1 MGLTPFTVAAPMPA
15 PSVEQAWLQLVQA
28 RVDASLT
35 ELLELPDESRLDIR
49 WTQALGHVREY
60 VSRPTWRVR
69 PALLLAGYCLAR
81 GSASVPA
88 GLWRFAAGLEL
99 LHACMAIHDDT
110 AEQSVLRR
118 GGLTLHHQLAPGAT
132 GQHLSV
138 VVGDH
143 LFARAMETLLG
154 SELPGATQASQ
165 YYLKLCRYSA
175 VGRYVELQRG
185 GACLSAGGVLQAWRL
200 ARLRMVR
207 EGLAPALVCG
217 AMLAG
222 ADAELRLRLARVGCH
237 VGLAYELREELLG
250 LFGEARVGVRA
261 PRCDFLRGRRTFPVV
276 AAWSRA
282 LPEARRELETLWS
295 LPTERRDEPAL
306 GRMRRLVE
314 ESGGRSATEH
324 LVTRATHGAVRA
336 LAELPNPN
344 GLRELVQALIGQL
357 AQRIV

>member
-1 MGLTPFTVAAPMPA
+1 MPA

-28 RVDASLT
+28 RVDASLA

-49 WTQALGHVREY
+49 WTEALGHVREY
-60 VSRPTWRVR
+60 VSRPAWRMR

-88 GLWRFAAGLEL
+88 GLWRFAAGVEL
-99 LHACMAIHDDT
+99 LHAFAAVHDDAT
-110 AEQSVLRR
+110 EQSVLRR
-118 GGLTLHHQLAPGAT
+118 GGLTLHHLLGPGAT

-175 VGRYVELQRG
+175 VGRYVELERG
-185 GACLSAGGVLQAWRL
+185 GECLGPGGVMRAWRL
-200 ARLRMVR
+200 ARMQVVR

-222 ADAELRLRLARVGCH
+222 ADAGLRLRLARVGCH
-237 VGLAYELREELLG
+237 VGLAYELREQVLG
-250 LFGEARVGVRA
+250 LFEDGRVGVRA
-261 PRCDFLRGRRTFPVV
+261 PRCDFLRGRRTFPVA

-282 LPEARRELETLWS
+282 LPEVRRELEALWA
-295 LPTERRDEPAL
+295 LPVERRDELAL
-306 GRMRRLVE
+306 GRVRRLVE
-314 ESGGRSATEH
+314 EGGGRSATEN
-324 LVTRATHGAVRA
+324 LVTRASHGAVRA

-344 GLRELVQALIGQL
+344 GLRELVQSLIGQL
-357 AQRIV
+357 AHRIV

>member
-1 MGLTPFTVAAPMPA
+1 MGPTPFISAAPMPA

-28 RVDASLT
+28 RVDASLA
-35 ELLELPDESRLDIR
+35 ELLELPDEARLDIR

-60 VSRPTWRVR
+60 VARPTWRMR

-99 LHACMAIHDDT
+99 LHAYSAIHDDT

-118 GGLTLHHQLAPGAT
+118 GGLTLHHLLAPGAT

-175 VGRYVELQRG
+175 VGRYVELSRG
-185 GACLSAGGVLQAWRL
+185 GTSLGPGGVMRAWRL
-200 ARLRMVR
+200 ARMQVVR

-217 AMLAG
+217 ALLAG
-222 ADAELRLRLARVGCH
+222 ADADLRLRLARVGCH
-237 VGLAYELREELLG
+237 VGLAYELREELVG
-250 LFGEARVGVRA
+250 LFGDARVGARA
-261 PRCDFLRGRRTFPVV
+261 ARCDFLRDRRTFPVA
-276 AAWSRA
+276 AAWARA
-282 LPEARRELETLWS
+282 LPEVRRELEALWA
-295 LPTERRDEPAL
+295 LPVERRDELAL
-306 GRMRRLVE
+306 GRVRRLVE
-314 ESGGRSATEH
+314 ECGGRSATEN
-324 LVTRATHGAVRA
+324 LVTRASHGAVRA

-344 GLRELVQALIGQL
+344 GLRELVQSLIGQL
-357 AQRIV
+357 AHRVV

>member
-1 MGLTPFTVAAPMPA
+1 MGPTPFISAAPMPA
-15 PSVEQAWLQLVQA
+15 PSVEQAWLQLVRA
-28 RVDASLT
+28 RVDASLA
-35 ELLELPDESRLDIR
+35 ELLELPDEARLDIR
-49 WTQALGHVREY
+49 WTEALGHVREY
-60 VSRPTWRVR
+60 VLRPTSRMR

-99 LHACMAIHDDT
+99 LHAFAAIHDDA

-118 GGLTLHHQLAPGAT
+118 GGLTLHHLLAPGAT

-143 LFARAMETLLG
+143 LYARAMETLLG

-165 YYLKLCRYSA
+165 YFLKLCRYSA
-175 VGRYVELQRG
+175 VGRYAELQRG
-185 GACLSAGGVLQAWRL
+185 GAFLSPGGVLRAWRL

-207 EGLAPALVCG
+207 EGLASALVCG

-237 VGLAYELREELLG
+237 MGLAHELREELRG
-250 LFGEARVGVRA
+250 LFGGARGAVQA
-261 PRCDFLRGRRTFPVV
+261 PRCDFLGNRRTFPVA

-282 LPEARRELETLWS
+282 LPEARRELEALWS
-295 LPTERRDEPAL
+295 LPAERRDERAL
-306 GRMRRLVE
+306 GRVRRLVE

-324 LVTRATHGAVRA
+324 LVTRASHGAVNA

-357 AQRIV
+357 AHRIV